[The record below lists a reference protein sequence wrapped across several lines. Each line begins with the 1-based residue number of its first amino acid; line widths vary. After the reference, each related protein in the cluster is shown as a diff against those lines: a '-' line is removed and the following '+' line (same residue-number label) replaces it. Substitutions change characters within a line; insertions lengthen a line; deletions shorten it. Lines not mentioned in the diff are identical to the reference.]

1 MGVQGGW
8 VGQKGSKKHVRNIW
22 TAPWRI
28 VHLYTSRIISGFN
41 KKGVVVLPL

>member
-22 TAPWRI
+22 TAPDGKIERQFSPGSI
-28 VHLYTSRIISGFN
+28 FSEGL
-41 KKGVVVLPL
+41 KG